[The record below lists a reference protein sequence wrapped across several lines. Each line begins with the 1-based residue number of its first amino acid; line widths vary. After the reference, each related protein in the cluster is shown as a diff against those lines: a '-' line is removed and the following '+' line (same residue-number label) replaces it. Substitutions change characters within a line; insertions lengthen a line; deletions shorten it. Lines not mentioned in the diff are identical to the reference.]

1 MRQIM
6 QHHRCARPSIIAGG
20 ALLCFAIVACSDAN
34 SPTQQERDVSSLRQ
48 AVASIQPLTAAQQ
61 AGYTVAVGAP
71 GDGHTCLFDAQA
83 GAMGVHYLNTNLVSA
98 SPVVTQPQ
106 IMIYEPQQDGSS
118 KFVGVEFIIPY
129 SIHGEDQTP
138 PELFGQQFMKNA
150 TFQLWAL
157 HVWVGRSNP
166 SGMFAMWNPD
176 VSCQFGH

>member
-1 MRQIM
+1 MSQIM
-6 QHHRCARPSIIAGG
+6 QGPSHPGRSLVAAG
-20 ALLCFAIVACSDAN
+20 ALLCFVIAACSDSN

-48 AVASIQPLTAAQQ
+48 AVASIQPLSDAQQ

-98 SPVVTQPQ
+98 TPVVTQPQ
-106 IMIYEPQQDGSS
+106 IMIYEPQQDGSA

-129 SIHGEDQTP
+129 SIHGEDQTA

-150 TFQLWAL
+150 TFQLWGL
-157 HVWVGRSNP
+157 HVWVGRTNP

-176 VSCQFGH
+176 VSCQFGN